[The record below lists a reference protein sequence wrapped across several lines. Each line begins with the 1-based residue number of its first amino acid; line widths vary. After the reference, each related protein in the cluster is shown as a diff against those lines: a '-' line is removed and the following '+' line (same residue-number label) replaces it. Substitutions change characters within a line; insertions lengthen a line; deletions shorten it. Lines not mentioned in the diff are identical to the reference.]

1 MKKINK
7 NIFVIEPLFSE
18 SLFLRNEIKNKFKKV
33 LFNYGPISE
42 KNLIKKIRFFD
53 GIILGLQPF
62 NKKVIGSAT
71 KLKVI
76 AKFGVGMDN
85 VDIKEC
91 RKNNIKIFRATN
103 CNAISVAEVVVANA
117 INLLRKINENHYLM
131 SKKVWHQLNGHD
143 LYEKKFGIIGLGS
156 IGKEVIKRLVGFKC
170 KIYVNDIK
178 IDKKFCK
185 SYKLKVTSKNFIFKN
200 CDVISIHTPLT
211 ELTENLINKRTVKIM
226 KKGAVLI
233 NTARGKIINLDETI
247 KLINSKNIQM
257 YIDVFPKEP
266 FKLNKNFNTKKNIFS
281 PHMTGTSI
289 EAKQRIGLK
298 NIKNLM
304 SFFNEK

>member
-1 MKKINK
+1 M
-7 NIFVIEPLFSE
+7 FSE
-18 SLFLRNEIKNKFKKV
+18 SLFLRNEIKKKFKKV
-33 LFNYGPISE
+33 IFNYGPISE
-42 KNLIKKIRFFD
+42 KNLISKIKLFD
-53 GIILGLQPF
+53 GVVLGLQPF
-62 NKKVIGSAT
+62 NKKVIQSAK
-71 KLKVI
+71 KLKAI

-91 RKNNIKIFRATN
+91 KKNNIKIFRATN

-131 SKKVWHQLNGHD
+131 SKKIWHQLTGND

-156 IGKEVIKRLVGFKC
+156 IGKEVVKRLIGFKC

-185 SYKLKVTSKNFIFKN
+185 LNKLKVTTKKNIFKN

-211 ELTENLINKRTVKIM
+211 ELTENLINKESIKLM
-226 KKGAVLI
+226 KKRLVLI
-233 NTARGKIINLDETI
+233 NTARGKIIDLNNTI
-247 KLINSKNIQM
+247 KQINSKNIQM
-257 YIDVFPKEP
+257 YIDVFPQEP
-266 FKLNKNFNTKKNIFS
+266 FKLNKNFNIKKNIFS

-298 NIKNLM
+298 NIKNLEN
-304 SFFNEK
+304 FFK